1 MVAGCA
7 THAATGAVAANVNL
21 CGPVRIRKTVKQ
33 TLSVLTLI
41 FFAPDGAF
49 VTPVIAGAN
58 TVLLIMRILRRQIAV
73 EALHLT
79 QRREGGGGGNMT
91 DLPPD
96 GIHRQRLG
104 LIKTVNLM
112 AVRQNDGLM
121 AGGFT

>member
-1 MVAGCA
+1 MRQRGVVIRDIAHHRQMVAGGA

-21 CGPVRIRKTVKQ
+21 CGPFRIRKTVKQ

-73 EALHLT
+73 VA
-79 QRREGGGGGNMT
+79 
-91 DLPPD
+91 
-96 GIHRQRLG
+96 
-104 LIKTVNLM
+104 
-112 AVRQNDGLM
+112 
-121 AGGFT
+121 